1 MIDDLECE
9 MRIGLLGPL
18 EITVGDRPVAI
29 VRRRERCLFAV
40 LALAANR
47 IVPVSRLIGL
57 LWESEPPA
65 AAQRSLHSHVS
76 RLRGLLAATGG
87 AEQPVRLLSHDGGY
101 CLQVPES
108 AVDAHRFR
116 DMVAKAATLAPTQ
129 KAAQLAAALE
139 LWRGELLDGCG
150 SPELRSRLAADLEDL
165 RLTAME
171 DWAAAELALGRHR
184 QLVSRLA
191 GLTASHPSRE
201 RLVQL
206 HMLALH
212 QAGRQTDALKLY
224 ERTREHLS
232 EHYGVDPGLA
242 LRQTQL
248 AVLRDEVAQPTDSAQ
263 PAGTA
268 HPTSTAQPA
277 DAARPERPAPSGL
290 PTIPAQL
297 PPPIAALIGRDLPRQ
312 MITQALTG
320 LNAGGAAPA
329 IVAIHGPGGVG
340 KSALA
345 LSAAHDVAGQFP
357 DGQLYVDLQGATVV
371 VSPLRPEDVVG
382 RFLRALGVPAAA
394 VPVDAGEAEGLYRT
408 VLSQRRV
415 LIVADNAADA
425 AQVLPLLPASP
436 RSAIIVTSRRVL
448 ASVDATVQLGLDPLS
463 ATDAE
468 SLLGLTAGAAKAVA
482 DPAAV
487 AAVAK
492 ACGYL
497 PLALRVAGARL
508 VARDDWSFS
517 DLAQRLAT
525 SHQVLRELADSED
538 TLRNSLSVSWRALS
552 ASADSVEVMA
562 SRLLP
567 ALAVVQI
574 ADIEPGVAGALLGIT
589 AEQAELALDAL
600 TEARLLERAYG
611 RYRLHDMVR
620 LFAAELASE
629 IGSSLRR
636 QMLVAALDWYR
647 RGALQANRLMRGD
660 SHIRFLAEPS
670 GEPGPSLA
678 DAGEAGVWLDT
689 ERANLLTMTRQAL
702 AATGQQ
708 ADDAAQLVLALYPG
722 LISRGHAY
730 EYEMLCRAVLSR
742 ADWIDDPRT
751 VAATAKNLGVLY
763 RLQLRTPEALEYIEK
778 AYHLSRSVGDRYGEA
793 SAIEVRGM
801 VRVAEGDSARAFT
814 DLQAAVQ
821 MRRDLDDPAG
831 TGVAL
836 CNLAEAHFRFGQPER
851 SLEFLQ
857 ESLAIRRERANPAG
871 EAITLANIAEVQ
883 LKIGRPI
890 DALAS
895 TEESLARSQQSA
907 ERLNEGRTRSLRAKI
922 LLRLGRLDEA
932 VKECEEAMR
941 LAEASG
947 AVIDVG
953 HLHDI
958 LAELESAGVKEYV
971 AAAGQRLRQL
981 GSVS

>member
-1 MIDDLECE
+1 MLDDLDGE

-18 EITVGDRPVAI
+18 EVTVGGRAVAI

-57 LWESEPPA
+57 LWETEPPA
-65 AAQRSLHSHVS
+65 AAHRSLQSHVS
-76 RLRGLLAATGG
+76 RLRSLLAATEGG
-87 AEQPVRLLSHDGGY
+87 AHPVRLLSHDGGY
-101 CLQVPES
+101 SLQVPADS
-108 AVDAHRFR
+108 IDAHRFR
-116 DMVAKAATLAPTQ
+116 DMVAMAATLPPAQ
-129 KAAQLAAALE
+129 RSAQLKAALG

-150 SPELRSRLAADLEDL
+150 SAELRFRLAADLEDL

-171 DWAAAELALGRHR
+171 DWAEAELALGRPR
-184 QLVSRLA
+184 QLIPQ
-191 GLTASHPSRE
+191 LTGVTDAHPSRE

-212 QAGRQTDALKLY
+212 QAGRPTDALELY
-224 ERTREHLS
+224 ERTRLHLS
-232 EHYGVDPGLA
+232 EHYGVDPGLQ

-248 AVLRDEVAQPTDSAQ
+248 AVLRDDVAELADTARLDQAPVRSV
-263 PAGTA
+263 PAT
-268 HPTSTAQPA
+268 
-277 DAARPERPAPSGL
+277 
-290 PTIPAQL
+290 PAQL
-297 PPPIAALIGRDLPRQ
+297 PPPIAALIGRESQRQ
-312 MITQALTG
+312 MITRALIG
-320 LNAGGAAPA
+320 LHARGAAPA
-329 IVAIHGPGGVG
+329 IIAVHGPGGVG

-345 LSAAHDVAGQFP
+345 LVSAHEVADQFP
-357 DGQLYVDLQGATVV
+357 DGQLYVDLQGATMV

-382 RFLRALGVPAAA
+382 RFLRALGVPAAQ

-408 VLSQRRV
+408 LLSQRRV

-425 AQVLPLLPASP
+425 AQVLPLFPASP

-448 ASVDATVQLGLDPLS
+448 AAVDATVQIGLGPLS

-468 SLLGLTAGAAKAVA
+468 FLLGLTAGAAKAVA

-508 VARDDWSFS
+508 VARDDWSFG
-517 DLAQRLAT
+517 DLAQRLT
-525 SHQVLRELADSED
+525 TEHHVLRELADSED

-552 ASADSVEVMA
+552 ASTDAVDAMA

-567 ALAVVQI
+567 ALAVVQV
-574 ADIEPGVAGALLGIT
+574 ADVDAGLAGALLGLT
-589 AEQAELALDAL
+589 AEPAELALDRL
-600 TEARLLERAYG
+600 TEARLVEVAHG
-611 RYRLHDMVR
+611 RYRMHDVVR
-620 LFAAELASE
+620 LFATELASQL
-629 IGSSLRR
+629 GPAVRGQL
-636 QMLVAALDWYR
+636 LGAALDWYR

-660 SHIRFLAEPS
+660 NHIRFLPEPQ
-670 GEPGPSLA
+670 GQPGPALA
-678 DAGEAGVWLDT
+678 DAGEAGTWLDV
-689 ERANLLTMTRQAL
+689 ERANLLTVTRQAL
-702 AATGQQ
+702 AGTGQQ
-708 ADDAAQLVLALYPG
+708 GRDAGQLVMALYPG

-730 EYEMLCRAVLSR
+730 EYEMLCRSVLSR
-742 ADWIDDPRT
+742 ADRLDEPKT
-751 VAATAKNLGVLY
+751 VAATAKNLAVLY
-763 RLQLRTPEALEYIEK
+763 RLQVRTDEALHCLDQ
-778 AYHLSRSVGDRYGEA
+778 AYDLSQSIGDRYGEA

-801 VRVAEGDSARAFT
+801 IHVTQGDSERAFA
-814 DLQAAVQ
+814 DLQTAVQ
-821 MRRDLDDPAG
+821 MRRELDDPG
-831 TGVAL
+831 GEGVAL

-857 ESLAIRRERANPAG
+857 ASLAIRRERANPAG

-883 LKIGRPI
+883 LKIGRTL
-890 DALAS
+890 DALES
-895 TEESLARSQQSA
+895 TEASLARSQQSA

-922 LLRLGRLDEA
+922 LLQLGRIDEA
-932 VKECEEAMR
+932 VKECEEALR

-953 HLHDI
+953 HIHDI
-958 LAELESAGVKEYV
+958 LAELETAGAKDYV

-981 GSVS
+981 GSA

>member
-57 LWESEPPA
+57 LWETEPPA

-76 RLRGLLAATGG
+76 RLRSLLATTGG

-108 AVDAHRFR
+108 AVDAHLFR
-116 DMVAKAATLAPTQ
+116 DLVAKAATLAPIQ
-129 KAAQLAAALE
+129 KAAQLEAALQ

-191 GLTASHPSRE
+191 GFTASHPARE

-212 QAGRQTDALKLY
+212 QAGRQTDALQLY

-232 EHYGVDPGLA
+232 ENYGVDPGLP
-242 LRQTQL
+242 LRQAQL
-248 AVLRDEVAQPTDSAQ
+248 AVLRDEVIQPGE
-263 PAGTA
+263 P
-268 HPTSTAQPA
+268 
-277 DAARPERPAPSGL
+277 ARPELPASRGL

-297 PPPIAALIGRDLPRQ
+297 PPPIAALIGRDIPRQ
-312 MITQALTG
+312 MITQALMG

-345 LSAAHDVAGQFP
+345 LAAAHDVAGQFP

-382 RFLRALGVPAAA
+382 RFLRALGVPSTA

-408 VLSQRRV
+408 LLSQRRV

-525 SHQVLRELADSED
+525 SHHVLRELADSED

-552 ASADSVEVMA
+552 ASTDSVEVMA

-567 ALAVVQI
+567 ALALVQI
-574 ADIEPGVAGALLGIT
+574 ADIEAGVAGALLGIT
-589 AEQAELALDAL
+589 AEQAELALDTL

-629 IGSSLRR
+629 LGSALRR
-636 QMLVAALDWYR
+636 QMLGAALDWYR

-660 SHIRFLAEPS
+660 SHIRFLSEPT
-670 GEPGPSLA
+670 GRPGPALA
-678 DAGEAGVWLDT
+678 DASQAGTWLDT
-689 ERANLLTMTRQAL
+689 ERANLLTVTRQAL
-702 AATGQQ
+702 AATGQEGH
-708 ADDAAQLVLALYPG
+708 DAAQLVVALYPG

-742 ADWIDDPRT
+742 ADRIDDPKT

-763 RLQLRTPEALEYIEK
+763 RLQLRTTEALECIEQ
-778 AYHLSRSVGDRYGEA
+778 AYDLSRSVGDRYGQA

-801 VRVAEGDSARAFT
+801 VRVAEGDSARAFA
-814 DLQAAVQ
+814 DLQEAVQ
-821 MRRDLDDPAG
+821 MRRDLDDAAG
-831 TGVAL
+831 AGVAL

-851 SLEFLQ
+851 SLEVLQ

-890 DALAS
+890 EALAS
-895 TEESLARSQQSA
+895 TEESLARSQQSG

-922 LLRLGRLDEA
+922 LLQLGRLDEA
-932 VKECEEAMR
+932 VKECEQALR
-941 LAEASG
+941 LAEAAG
-947 AVIDVG
+947 AAIDVG

-981 GSVS
+981 GSA

>member
-1 MIDDLECE
+1 

-18 EITVGDRPVAI
+18 EITVGGKPVAI

-47 IVPVSRLIGL
+47 IVPVSRLIAL
-57 LWESEPPA
+57 LWETEPPA
-65 AAQRSLHSHVS
+65 AAQRSLQSHVS
-76 RLRGLLAATGG
+76 RLRSLLAATDG
-87 AEQPVRLLSHDGGY
+87 AEHPVRLLTHDGGY
-101 CLQVPES
+101 SLQVPQD

-116 DMVAKAATLAPTQ
+116 DMVATAATLAPSQ
-129 KAAQLAAALE
+129 KAAQLDEALS

-150 SPELRSRLAADLEDL
+150 SADLRSRLAADLEDL

-184 QLVSRLA
+184 QLISRLA
-191 GLTASHPSRE
+191 GHTATHPWRE

-206 HMLALH
+206 HMLGLH
-212 QAGRQTDALKLY
+212 QAGRPTEALELY
-224 ERTREHLS
+224 ERTRVHLS
-232 EHYGVDPGLA
+232 EAYGVDPGLQ

-248 AVLRDEVAQPTDSAQ
+248 AVLRDDVAKLADSA
-263 PAGTA
+263 P
-268 HPTSTAQPA
+268 
-277 DAARPERPAPSGL
+277 PEQTVSRGL
-290 PTIPAQL
+290 PTTPAQL
-297 PPPIAALIGRDLPRQ
+297 PPPIAALIGRDTQRQ
-312 MITQALTG
+312 MITQALMG
-320 LNAGGAAPA
+320 LNAGGAVPA

-345 LSAAHDVAGQFP
+345 LAAAHDVATQFP

-382 RFLRALGVPAAA
+382 RFLRALGVPAAT
-394 VPVDAGEAEGLYRT
+394 VPVDPGEAEGLYRT
-408 VLSQRRV
+408 LLSQRRV

-468 SLLGLTAGAAKAVA
+468 FLLGLTAGAAKAVA

-525 SHQVLRELADSED
+525 SHHVLRELADSED
-538 TLRNSLSVSWRALS
+538 TLRNSLMVSWRALS
-552 ASADSVEVMA
+552 GSTDPVEVMA

-567 ALAVVQI
+567 ALAVVQV
-574 ADIEPGVAGALLGIT
+574 ADFEPGLAGALLGIT
-589 AEQAELALDAL
+589 TEQAELALDGL
-600 TEARLLERAYG
+600 TEARLLERSYG

-629 IGSSLRR
+629 LASSLRR

-647 RGALQANRLMRGD
+647 LGALQANRLMRGD
-660 SHIRFLAEPS
+660 NHIRFLPEPA
-670 GEPGPSLA
+670 GRPGPALA
-678 DAGEAGVWLDT
+678 DASEAGTWLDA
-689 ERANLLTMTRQAL
+689 ERANLLTVTRQGL
-702 AATGQQ
+702 AGTGQESR
-708 ADDAAQLVLALYPG
+708 DAGQLVVALYPG

-730 EYEMLCRAVLSR
+730 EYEMLCRSVLSR
-742 ADWIDDPRT
+742 ADRLDAPLT

-763 RLQLRTPEALEYIEK
+763 RLQLRTSEALECIDQ
-778 AYHLSRSVGDRYGEA
+778 AYDLSRSMGDRYGEA
-793 SAIEVRGM
+793 GAIEVRGM
-801 VRVAEGDSARAFT
+801 VRVAQGDSVRAFA
-814 DLQAAVQ
+814 DLQTAVQ
-821 MRRDLDDPAG
+821 MRRDLDDPG
-831 TGVAL
+831 GEGVAL

-857 ESLAIRRERANPAG
+857 ASLAIRRERANPAG

-883 LKIGRPI
+883 LKIGRPR

-895 TEESLARSQQSA
+895 THESLARSQQSG

-922 LLRLGRLDEA
+922 LLRLGRLSEA
-932 VKECEEAMR
+932 VKECEEALR

-947 AVIDVG
+947 AAIDVG
-953 HLHDI
+953 HIHDI
-958 LAELESAGVKEYV
+958 LAELESAGVKDYV

-981 GSVS
+981 GSA